1 LGGEGSQCRW
11 QAGLRVGKE
20 VTGDVVSFN
29 EGAEIVRLRQE
40 LREWRRRNDM
50 AYQDD
55 WDTKARQIIFS
66 EIRRIRSELRALT
79 GSPA

>member
-1 LGGEGSQCRW
+1 M
-11 QAGLRVGKE
+11 RVGE
-20 VTGDVVSFN
+20 EMTADVVSFN

-40 LREWRRRNDM
+40 LREWRRRNDL

-55 WDTKARQIIFS
+55 WDTKARQIISS
-66 EIRRIRSELRALT
+66 EIRRIRNELKALT

>member
-1 LGGEGSQCRW
+1 M
-11 QAGLRVGKE
+11 GKE

-29 EGAEIVRLRQE
+29 EGAESVRLRQE

>member
-1 LGGEGSQCRW
+1 
-11 QAGLRVGKE
+11 

>member
-1 LGGEGSQCRW
+1 
-11 QAGLRVGKE
+11 VGKE

>member
-1 LGGEGSQCRW
+1 M
-11 QAGLRVGKE
+11 GKE

>member
-1 LGGEGSQCRW
+1 M
-11 QAGLRVGKE
+11 
-20 VTGDVVSFN
+20 TGDVVSFN